1 MIMLISIFSLFV
13 GSLLLYFGA
22 EWIIKGGVSISNKF
36 GISKL
41 VIGLTV
47 VAFGTSLPE
56 LLVSLIAVFENSPSL
71 AIGNVVGSNIANVGL
86 VLGISALIFP
96 ISINYAPIRR
106 DLFIYLCSC
115 ALFILFVFDGRIS
128 RFEGGFLF
136 IGLLFYLVVCIKN
149 PTDDQSDGEN
159 KLEFSIFKSAVY
171 VLAGIFALSF
181 GANFFVDGAIYLAR
195 FFGISEVVI
204 GMSVVALGT
213 SLPELA
219 TSAMAAFKKQS
230 SISVGNIVGSNIF
243 NILSILGITAL
254 FRPIDSPTNILN
266 FEMPYMIAY
275 GFVLILIAK
284 LPQPVHR
291 LSSGLLLSSYFLFI
305 YLLF

>member
-1 MIMLISIFSLFV
+1 MLISIFSLFV

-195 FFGISEVVI
+195 FFGISEEII

>member
-1 MIMLISIFSLFV
+1 MLISIFSLFV

-96 ISINYAPIRR
+96 ISINYASIRR

-159 KLEFSIFKSAVY
+159 KLEFSMFKSAVY

-266 FEMPYMIAY
+266 FEMPYMVAY
-275 GFVLILIAK
+275 GLVLILIAK

-291 LSSGLLLSSYFLFI
+291 LSSCLLLLSYFLFI

>member
-1 MIMLISIFSLFV
+1 MLISIFSLFV

-149 PTDDQSDGEN
+149 PTDNQSDGEN
-159 KLEFSIFKSAVY
+159 KLEFSMFKSAVY

-266 FEMPYMIAY
+266 FEMPYMVAY
-275 GFVLILIAK
+275 GLALILIAK

-291 LSSGLLLSSYFLFI
+291 LSSCLLLLSYFLFI

>member
-1 MIMLISIFSLFV
+1 MLISIFSLFV

-159 KLEFSIFKSAVY
+159 KLEFSMFKSAVY

-266 FEMPYMIAY
+266 FEMPYMVAY
-275 GFVLILIAK
+275 GLALILIAK

-291 LSSGLLLSSYFLFI
+291 LSSCLLLLSYFLFI

>member
-1 MIMLISIFSLFV
+1 MLISIFSLFV

-136 IGLLFYLVVCIKN
+136 IGLLFYLIVCIKN

-159 KLEFSIFKSAVY
+159 KLEFSMFKSTVY

-230 SISVGNIVGSNIF
+230 SILRNVNHQTK
-243 NILSILGITAL
+243 LSG
-254 FRPIDSPTNILN
+254 TN
-266 FEMPYMIAY
+266 E
-275 GFVLILIAK
+275 K
-284 LPQPVHR
+284 
-291 LSSGLLLSSYFLFI
+291 
-305 YLLF
+305 

>member
-1 MIMLISIFSLFV
+1 MLISIFSLFV

-136 IGLLFYLVVCIKN
+136 IGLLFYLIACIKN

-159 KLEFSIFKSAVY
+159 KLEFSMFKSAVY

-275 GFVLILIAK
+275 GFVLILIAR

-291 LSSGLLLSSYFLFI
+291 LSSGLLLLSYFLFI

>member
-1 MIMLISIFSLFV
+1 MLISIFSLFV

-136 IGLLFYLVVCIKN
+136 IGLLFYLVACIKN
-149 PTDDQSDGEN
+149 PTDNQSDGEN
-159 KLEFSIFKSAVY
+159 KLEFSMFKSAVY

-275 GFVLILIAK
+275 GFVLILIAR

-291 LSSGLLLSSYFLFI
+291 LSSGLLLLSYFLFI

>member
-1 MIMLISIFSLFV
+1 MLISIFSLFV

-159 KLEFSIFKSAVY
+159 KLEFSMFKSAVY

>member
-1 MIMLISIFSLFV
+1 MLATSLTV
-13 GSLLLYFGA
+13 LLANLHPTEAPNINKQKLIDASGNLYEA
-22 EWIIKGGVSISNKF
+22 
-36 GISKL
+36 ISK
-41 VIGLTV
+41 ICRI
-47 VAFGTSLPE
+47 P
-56 LLVSLIAVFENSPSL
+56 L
-71 AIGNVVGSNIANVGL
+71 ATRVPDNNA
-86 VLGISALIFP
+86 
-96 ISINYAPIRR
+96 
-106 DLFIYLCSC
+106 
-115 ALFILFVFDGRIS
+115 
-128 RFEGGFLF
+128 
-136 IGLLFYLVVCIKN
+136 
-149 PTDDQSDGEN
+149 
-159 KLEFSIFKSAVY
+159 
-171 VLAGIFALSF
+171 AGIFALSF

-291 LSSGLLLSSYFLFI
+291 LSSSLLLLSYFLFI

>member
-1 MIMLISIFSLFV
+1 MLIGIALLFGGGEFFV
-13 GSLLLYFGA
+13 QGSVALALIL
-22 EWIIKGGVSISNKF
+22 
-36 GISKL
+36 GIPQL

-86 VLGISALIFP
+86 VLGISTLIFP

-159 KLEFSIFKSAVY
+159 KLEFSMFKSTVY

-305 YLLF
+305 LQYHLNLLTKIK

>member
-1 MIMLISIFSLFV
+1 MLISIFSLFA

-71 AIGNVVGSNIANVGL
+71 AIGNVVGSNVANVGL

-159 KLEFSIFKSAVY
+159 KLEFSMFKSAVY

-275 GFVLILIAK
+275 GLVLILIAK

-291 LSSGLLLSSYFLFI
+291 LSSCLLLLSYFLFI

>member
-1 MIMLISIFSLFV
+1 MLISIFSLFV

-266 FEMPYMIAY
+266 FEMPYMVAY
-275 GFVLILIAK
+275 GLVLILIAK

-291 LSSGLLLSSYFLFI
+291 LSSCLLLLSYFLFI

>member
-1 MIMLISIFSLFV
+1 MLISIFSLFV

-86 VLGISALIFP
+86 VLGISTLIFP

-128 RFEGGFLF
+128 RFEGSFLF

-159 KLEFSIFKSAVY
+159 KLEFSMFKSSVY

-181 GANFFVDGAIYLAR
+181 GANFFVDGSIYLAR

-266 FEMPYMIAY
+266 FEMPFMVAY
-275 GFVLILIAK
+275 GFILILIAR

-291 LSSGLLLSSYFLFI
+291 LSSGLLLLSYFLFI

>member
-1 MIMLISIFSLFV
+1 MLISIFSLFV

-71 AIGNVVGSNIANVGL
+71 AIGNVVGSNVANVGL

-291 LSSGLLLSSYFLFI
+291 LSSGLLLLSYFLFI

>member
-1 MIMLISIFSLFV
+1 MLISIFSLFV

-86 VLGISALIFP
+86 VLGISTLIFP

-136 IGLLFYLVVCIKN
+136 IGLLFYLIVCIKN
-149 PTDDQSDGEN
+149 PIDDQSDGEN
-159 KLEFSIFKSAVY
+159 KLEFSMFKSAVY

-254 FRPIDSPTNILN
+254 FRPIDSPTNILS
-266 FEMPYMIAY
+266 FEMPFMVAY
-275 GFVLILIAK
+275 GFVLILIAR

-291 LSSGLLLSSYFLFI
+291 LSSGLLLLSYFLFI

>member
-1 MIMLISIFSLFV
+1 MLISIFSLFV

-136 IGLLFYLVVCIKN
+136 IGLLFYLIVCIKN

-159 KLEFSIFKSAVY
+159 KLEFSMFKSAVY

-275 GFVLILIAK
+275 GFVLILIAR

-291 LSSGLLLSSYFLFI
+291 LSSGLLLLSYFLFI

>member
-1 MIMLISIFSLFV
+1 MLFSIFSLII

-159 KLEFSIFKSAVY
+159 KLEFSMFKSTVY

-275 GFVLILIAK
+275 GFVLILIAR

>member
-1 MIMLISIFSLFV
+1 MLISIFSLFV

-96 ISINYAPIRR
+96 ISINYVPIRR

-149 PTDDQSDGEN
+149 PTDNQSDGEN

-243 NILSILGITAL
+243 NILSKLGITAL

>member
-1 MIMLISIFSLFV
+1 MLISIFSLFV

-86 VLGISALIFP
+86 VLGISTLIFP

-266 FEMPYMIAY
+266 FEMPFMVAY
-275 GFVLILIAK
+275 GFVLILIAR

-291 LSSGLLLSSYFLFI
+291 LSSSLLLLSYFLFI

>member
-1 MIMLISIFSLFV
+1 MLISIC
-13 GSLLLYFGA
+13 SLLLYFGA

-159 KLEFSIFKSAVY
+159 KLEFSMFKSAVY

>member
-1 MIMLISIFSLFV
+1 MLISIFSLFV

-86 VLGISALIFP
+86 VLGISTLIFP

-136 IGLLFYLVVCIKN
+136 ICLLFYLIVCIKN
-149 PTDDQSDGEN
+149 PIDDQSDGEN
-159 KLEFSIFKSAVY
+159 KLEFSMFKSAVY

-254 FRPIDSPTNILN
+254 FRPIDSPTNILS
-266 FEMPYMIAY
+266 FEMPFMVAY
-275 GFVLILIAK
+275 GFVLILIAR

-291 LSSGLLLSSYFLFI
+291 LSSGLLLLSYFLFI